1 MEELIINLLKT
12 AIISSIL
19 ILFILILKKTWL
31 KKYSKNLNYY
41 ICLFVIIRFII
52 PLEIPIKYTFSEE
65 NRISEIN
72 DMVISIQN
80 GIDFDT
86 YFYIAVFYL
95 IGVMILSIYSIFTYL
110 RYKRLIK
117 KLSYDVDE
125 NFIAVF
131 NKVKKEMNINKN
143 IVVRYCNYIKSPCL
157 IGIFKPCILIPQVEY
172 SNKEISRIMRHE
184 LTHYKYKDNL
194 IKLICFLI
202 RIVYWFNPLIY
213 LLIGVVENDC
223 ELACDQRV
231 IKNKTFEEK
240 KEYGLTI
247 TSSVKYSISLK
258 EKFEKAYF
266 IGFSDSKILKKRL
279 ENLFV
284 KKLKSGYFA
293 AILILTVTLSS
304 FINVE
309 FDYLLQIDYYKKN
322 SCTIKAYS
330 YTYKDAPKVV
340 KEFYREECKAN
351 GVEPKDSDTFEIT
364 EDTLK
369 RLNEGK

>member
-1 MEELIINLLKT
+1 
-12 AIISSIL
+12 
-19 ILFILILKKTWL
+19 
-31 KKYSKNLNYY
+31 
-41 ICLFVIIRFII
+41 
-52 PLEIPIKYTFSEE
+52 
-65 NRISEIN
+65 
-72 DMVISIQN
+72 MVISIQN

-172 SNKEISRIMRHE
+172 SNKEISWIMRHE